1 MEAMEHLRL
10 LALTV
15 AVIGLAA
22 VSQAA
27 LRHRKRFW
35 YVVPAVLYLGHL
47 GLFYFVRVMD
57 YPCLFG
63 IALTPANINLW
74 SVSIHIQAALTVTI
88 KAVLTINGKILGDV

>member
-1 MEAMEHLRL
+1 MEQLRL

-27 LRHRKRFW
+27 LRHRKRAW

-88 KAVLTINGKILGDV
+88 KAVLMINGKILGDV

>member
-1 MEAMEHLRL
+1 MEQLRL
-10 LALTV
+10 LTLIV
-15 AVIGLAA
+15 AIIGLAA
-22 VSQAA
+22 VIQAA

-57 YPCLFG
+57 YQSIFG

-74 SVSIHIQAALTVTI
+74 SVSIHIQAALTITI
-88 KAVLTINGKILGDV
+88 KAVTMINGKILGDI